1 MSIATEQ
8 KVERLLKR
16 VDDLELEVSEL
27 RGLVQQTLEKVTAPT
42 KDPNATRPTKR

>member
-16 VDDLELEVSEL
+16 VDDLEMEVSEV
-27 RGLVQQTLEKVTAPT
+27 RQRVKALE
-42 KDPNATRPTKR
+42 DENATLKAKAEKANGRR